1 MILSLSR
8 DIVIFIPALII
19 LAHYYGVVGM
29 LWSSLIAD
37 VVSFLLAIIVLRNH
51 NKSEQE
57 EKVASEEKVVADVKS
72 LPKNMVITIAREYG
86 SGGRYVGELL
96 AKELNMKFYDKELI
110 RLASKKSGL
119 SEEYIQSNDQIKNSY
134 NSYYNNDDDEI
145 FLAESEV
152 IKNIS
157 KEPCVIIGRCADYIL
172 KDKKNVFKI
181 FLYSDE
187 DSKIRR
193 CVKYYGLSKKDALKK
208 IKNVDKDRAKHYEYY
223 TNRQWMDFDNY
234 DLAIHVDKLGVQ
246 GTVNVIKNLIEN
258 KD

>member
-1 MILSLSR
+1 MIVKYGALSKFGSDIPLSVVGIVMKVFAIVIAIVIGITIGSQPIIGYNFGAGKIDRVKKTFKLILITNTIIGIIAFILFQVFPQYIINIFGSESNLYNEYALLCFRIYLAGIIFTCITKCCSIYLQSIGKPIKSMILSLSR

-57 EKVASEEKVVADVKS
+57 DKVASEEKVVADVKS

-110 RLASKKSGL
+110 RLA
-119 SEEYIQSNDQIKNSY
+119 
-134 NSYYNNDDDEI
+134 
-145 FLAESEV
+145 
-152 IKNIS
+152 
-157 KEPCVIIGRCADYIL
+157 
-172 KDKKNVFKI
+172 
-181 FLYSDE
+181 
-187 DSKIRR
+187 
-193 CVKYYGLSKKDALKK
+193 
-208 IKNVDKDRAKHYEYY
+208 
-223 TNRQWMDFDNY
+223 
-234 DLAIHVDKLGVQ
+234 
-246 GTVNVIKNLIEN
+246 
-258 KD
+258 